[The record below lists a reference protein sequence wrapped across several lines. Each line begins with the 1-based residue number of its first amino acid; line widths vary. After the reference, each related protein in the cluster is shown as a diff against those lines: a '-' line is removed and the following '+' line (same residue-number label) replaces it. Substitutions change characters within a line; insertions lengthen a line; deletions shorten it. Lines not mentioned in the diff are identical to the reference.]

1 MKNQQKLTFMMVAFL
16 VVIVGLSV
24 AYAALSTTLNITVNK
39 VTENALTWDVAWKA
53 SSPCTLVEGG
63 TSSTGRTCGAA
74 TASGANLT
82 IADTTL
88 SKPGDYCRYTCTIQN
103 NGGIVAKFNTATPT
117 VPTVTSGGG
126 SCSKSGTTITCKNSS
141 SANVLTYKIGKNSDC
156 STALSASDTIAAKS
170 GTTPGSFIVYVC
182 IDYASNTVQS
192 TAQVYTNAKYTLVWN
207 QN

>member
-39 VTENALTWDVAWKA
+39 VTENALTWDVAWA
-53 SSPCTLVEGG
+53 TTSTCVLNEGG
-63 TSSTGRTCGAA
+63 TSSTGRSCGAA
-74 TASGANLT
+74 TASGTSLT

-88 SKPGDYCRYTCTIQN
+88 SKPGDYCRYTCTINN
-103 NGGIVAKFNTATPT
+103 NGGIVAKFGSATAT

-141 SANVLTYKIGKNSDC
+141 SAILLTYKIGKNDDC
-156 STALSASDTIAAKS
+156 STALSTSDTIAAKS
-170 GTTPGSFIVYVC
+170 GSTPGSFYVHVC
-182 IDYASNTVQS
+182 IDYASADVQS
-192 TAQVYTNAKYTLVWN
+192 TAQVYSNAKYTLVWN